1 MTERTT
7 VVFDVPRTFTD
18 VKTYEI
24 DAASGVATLTHA
36 GERWAKTKGLALRR
50 QYTLD
55 VSDDG
60 EVTFTGFP
68 VAEPE
73 EEKKDTGAGLK
84 PNWFRGVAPAGET
97 MRGPMWTGES
107 YSIGDI
113 DVSGMSARVRAAL
126 DAYNAGYKAHE
137 FEVIVGTGNRAGYV
151 SWQAKGAGT
160 PADETWTV
168 YEADDGSIF
177 MYDKEVGPSSRVSIA
192 QASTITPTGPNVEQI
207 GKGIKNSDGSVTKF
221 YSVKDSEG
229 RTSMQTVKE
238 WDTITKDSVIPLE
251 TGGRLIP
258 TGGGRYTYEP
268 PPEAPFTTSPD
279 DVVKVA
285 GGQLVK
291 TSKNQYQFVRDTY
304 DPGVKEHKDSQG
316 NVRQFTQ
323 SASGTWTELAPRAD
337 PGVVESGG
345 REFLQ
350 QYTGALT
357 ELDPRYDPE
366 VTDVEGMKL
375 LQQRSGQIGQLTPA
389 TLDQIIT
396 QALVDNDFDKAF
408 AFQDFRDRPTAQE
421 AFQTALDFARSPAD
435 QRIISAIAR
444 GITPVQP
451 PPEGTIQRVGPQ
463 PDFLIQAYQ
472 DAQRRMGAGR
482 APTEEE
488 VGSLSARAAAGQTP
502 LTDTLQ
508 MRLEELKIKNQE
520 LRNDA
525 ISLKTQQDE
534 QAFQMKNQSLFGGD
548 DTGFSQFKLGLGI
561 SSGKDL
567 TDADTATLTRLLA
580 GLPEGSKKAYG
591 EGQIESL
598 YGGGLSVAD
607 VIANLRGFT
616 DSTLL
621 ADYDA
626 RQVPT
631 DAAAVDAGLDASGY
645 NREAMEVFQGSI
657 RQMQAEI
664 AARGGGGST
673 STVDAQSPETP
684 ATTVT
689 PATTLPKD
697 DPWAGM
703 KSVSPLTG
711 FAGGGT
717 VRPGEIAVVGEQGPE
732 IAMMPPG
739 THILPLGKATKK
751 DIRAAQSTGRAYQQG
766 GIVFDELEPGL
777 QQLWRGRPITPPRGY
792 LFQQGGLPL
801 PSPQALQNLTPRTRE
816 SFMGMAG
823 NIGISPTEF
832 RQELQTATPRGT
844 RLPTSRMLPLGRRG
858 VR

>member
-207 GKGIKNSDGSVTKF
+207 GTGIKNPDGSVTKF

-345 REFLQ
+345 
-350 QYTGALT
+350 
-357 ELDPRYDPE
+357 
-366 VTDVEGMKL
+366 
-375 LQQRSGQIGQLTPA
+375 
-389 TLDQIIT
+389 
-396 QALVDNDFDKAF
+396 
-408 AFQDFRDRPTAQE
+408 RDRPTAQE